1 MQSFSRP
8 KKKVTRPGIPS
19 NKIALATLGCKVNQY
34 ESAGMRRMLQ
44 SAGFSMVPF
53 ADTAG
58 IYIINTCTV
67 TARADDQS
75 RQLIRRANRM
85 NPAARIV
92 VTGCYAQIAAK
103 EIAALPGVTLVAG
116 NAEKENIAAYLRET
130 GSGRQRICVGDIRR
144 CRTLSDWSGYFLPG
158 RTRAFLRIQDGCDAF
173 CSYCIVP
180 LARGASRS
188 LPVKK
193 VLSEVSLLAHSG
205 YREIVLSGIHLGMYG
220 LDLPDG
226 NGLLGLLRE
235 IETQGRIPRLRLSS
249 IEPLEVTPG
258 ILSHYRESKILCPH
272 FHIPLQSGDDG
283 ILRRMGRNYSVGMF
297 KALIE
302 TILSTL
308 PDAAIGM
315 DVMVGFPGEGE
326 MEFEN
331 TLQFIE
337 GLPAAYLHV
346 FPFSKRPGTPAAVM
360 PGQIG
365 EDVKK
370 RRVDILRSLS
380 TLKRE
385 SFARRFIGQQLPVLV
400 ESARD
405 RSTGFLKGFSANYI
419 PVLMPEAKASS
430 VNRVVTVLALEAR
443 DGKIIGRTVDHG

>member
-1 MQSFSRP
+1 MQSFPQTKKGGAPDRP
-8 KKKVTRPGIPS
+8 LDKV
-19 NKIALATLGCKVNQY
+19 ALATLGCKVNQY
-34 ESAGMRRMLQ
+34 DSAGMRRMLQ
-44 SAGFSMVPF
+44 SAGFSLVPF
-53 ADTAG
+53 SDGAG
-58 IYIINTCTV
+58 IYVINTCTV
-67 TARADDQS
+67 TARADEQS

-85 NPAARIV
+85 NPEARIV
-92 VTGCYAQIAAK
+92 VTGCYAQVAAK
-103 EIAALPGVTLVAG
+103 EIAVLPGVTLVAG

-130 GSGRQRICVGDIRR
+130 GSGRQRICVGDIRS
-144 CRTLSDWSGYFLPG
+144 CRAVSDWSGCVLPG

-180 LARGASRS
+180 LARGPARS

-193 VLSEVSLLAHSG
+193 VLSEAALLADAG

-226 NGLLGLLRE
+226 NGLAGLLRE

-249 IEPLEVTPG
+249 IEPLEVTPA
-258 ILSHYRESKILCPH
+258 ILSRYRESRILCPH

-283 ILRRMGRNYSVGMF
+283 ILRRMGRHYSAGKF
-297 KALIE
+297 EALLE

-308 PDAAIGM
+308 PDAAIGI

-326 MEFEN
+326 KEFEY
-331 TLQFIE
+331 TRRFLE
-337 GLPAAYLHV
+337 GLPLAYLHV
-346 FPFSKRPGTPAAVM
+346 FPFSKRPGTPAASM
-360 PGQIG
+360 PGQVG

-370 RRVDILRSLS
+370 RRVEVLRSLGAR
-380 TLKRE
+380 KRE
-385 SFARRFIGQQLPVLV
+385 SFARRFIGQSLSVLV

-419 PVLMPEAKASS
+419 PVLIPEARASLA
-430 VNRVVTVLALEAR
+430 NRIVTVLALEAR
-443 DGKIIGRTVDHG
+443 DGKIIGRTAAHG